1 MEAHMSTQT
10 STRMRIRMPISKLS
24 RRAFVSLA
32 GASVFAGAFS
42 TSALAVNE
50 AQATALIEKAVAD
63 INKVISSGKPVNAM
77 IKDFERIFAKY
88 ADVNILA
95 RSALGPDARTA
106 SKSQLR
112 NYTKAFQ
119 GYIARKYGKRF
130 KEFEGGKVDVIGGRA
145 VKSFYEVKTRVTLR
159 GQAPFEVNFL
169 VSDKSG
175 QNRFFD
181 MIIEGI
187 SLRLSEKAE
196 IGAMLDRRNG
206 NIDQLA
212 QDLSRAG

>member
-1 MEAHMSTQT
+1 
-10 STRMRIRMPISKLS
+10 
-24 RRAFVSLA
+24 
-32 GASVFAGAFS
+32 
-42 TSALAVNE
+42 
-50 AQATALIEKAVAD
+50 
-63 INKVISSGKPVNAM
+63 
-77 IKDFERIFAKY
+77 
-88 ADVNILA
+88 VNILA

-112 NYTKAFQ
+112 AYTKAFQ

-130 KEFEGGKVDVIGGRA
+130 NEFVGGKVDVVSGRS
-145 VKSFYEVKTRVTLR
+145 VKSFYEVKTQVKLR
-159 GQAPFEVNFL
+159 GQSPFEVNFL

-206 NIDQLA
+206 DLDLLI
-212 QDLSRAG
+212 QDLSKAG

>member
-1 MEAHMSTQT
+1 MQ
-10 STRMRIRMPISKLS
+10 ISDFS
-24 RRAFVSLA
+24 RRKFMSLLGATGLAAVAA
-32 GASVFAGAFS
+32 GP
-42 TSALAVNE
+42 ALAINE

-63 INKVISSGKPVNAM
+63 INKVISSGKPVNGM

-88 ADVNILA
+88 GDVEILA

-112 NYTKAFQ
+112 AYTKAYQ
-119 GYIARKYGKRF
+119 GYVARKYGKRF
-130 KEFEGGKVDVIGGRA
+130 NEFVGGQVDVISGRP
-145 VKSFYEVKTRVTLR
+145 VKSFYEVKAQVKLR
-159 GQAPFEVNFL
+159 GRAPFEVNFL

-181 MIIEGI
+181 MIIEGV

-196 IGAMLDRRNG
+196 IGAILDRHKG
-206 NIDQLA
+206 NIDLLTR
-212 QDLSRAG
+212 DLNKAG